1 MADTLT
7 LALWAKSMTP
17 VLGGVG
23 AWAAEVT
30 DELARARDGG
40 ANMLVLP
47 EWSAAQWLSFAP
59 ADLAGTA
66 EIAFMADQHEA
77 ALDAV
82 APAVARTGVA
92 LCAGTMPVAKG
103 GVYRNRAFLLLPD
116 GRRCA
121 QDKLTLTP
129 TERDRE
135 GWWIEPGERVQVIAW
150 RGLRLAQIV
159 CLDIEQPGLAKLLAP
174 LDLDL
179 LVVPSM
185 TAKPS
190 GYHRVFACARARAV
204 ELMLPVAVA
213 GSVGPRRSATEVETN
228 YGGAAVYLPCE
239 PVFGFDGRH
248 AELAPLGETPGPG
261 PVLLA
266 RDIPVGRCREL
277 RRAGAEV
284 WTGPWPASGIAV
296 DDGR

>member
-1 MADTLT
+1 MTDTLT
-7 LALWAKSMTP
+7 IALWAKSMTP
-17 VLGGVG
+17 VLNGVG
-23 AWAAEVT
+23 AWAAGVT
-30 DELARARDGG
+30 DELARARDG
-40 ANMLVLP
+40 AADMLVLP

-59 ADLAGTA
+59 SDLAGTA

-92 LCAGTMPVAKG
+92 LCAGTMPVAEG

-116 GRRCA
+116 GRRCG

-129 TERDRE
+129 TERDSE
-135 GWWIEPGERVQVIAW
+135 GWWLEPGNRVQVISW

-159 CLDIEQPGLAKLLAP
+159 CLDIEQPALAQLLAP

-179 LVVPSM
+179 LIVPSM

-204 ELMLPVAVA
+204 ELMLPVAVV
-213 GSVGPRRSATEVETN
+213 GSVGSRRSPTETETN

-239 PVFGFDGRH
+239 QVFGFDGRH
-248 AELAPLGETPGPG
+248 GELAPLGETSGAG

-266 RDIPVGRCREL
+266 RDIPVGRCRAL
-277 RRAGAEV
+277 RRIGAEV
-284 WTGPWPASGIAV
+284 WTGPWSASHIAV
-296 DDGR
+296 DDRR